1 MYEAFSEFLVR
12 LSGQGALWAVSV
24 ILAMAITAVVLYVF
38 WDLVGRGVSL
48 VRPGGR
54 DRNISGGG
62 PPPADRGH

>member
-54 DRNISGGG
+54 NRNAPGSGR
-62 PPPADRGH
+62 AARGH

>member
-12 LSGQGALWAVSV
+12 LSSQGALWAVSV
-24 ILAMAITAVVLYVF
+24 ILAMAVTAVVLYVF

-54 DRNISGGG
+54 DRNTPGGG

>member
-12 LSGQGALWAVSV
+12 LSGNTVLWAVFV
-24 ILAMAITAVVLYVF
+24 IAAMAVTAVALYIF

-54 DRNISGGG
+54 HRNTPGGG
-62 PPPADRGH
+62 RTTRGH

>member
-12 LSGQGALWAVSV
+12 LSGQGALWSVCV
-24 ILAMAITAVVLYVF
+24 ILTMAVTAVVLYVF

-54 DRNISGGG
+54 DRNTAGGG

>member
-12 LSGQGALWAVSV
+12 LSGQGALWAVTV
-24 ILAMAITAVVLYVF
+24 ILAMAVTAVALYVF

-54 DRNISGGG
+54 ERNTAGSG

>member
-24 ILAMAITAVVLYVF
+24 ILAMAVTAVVLYVF

-54 DRNISGGG
+54 NRNRTGGG
-62 PPPADRGH
+62 RAAQGH